1 MHKNLKRSIAFGVV
15 VIAAGV
21 GLMSLVT
28 GGGVTPYVGFTEAR
42 AAKSSVQVMGE
53 ILPQGSEYDTQSG
66 SFSFMITDAKG
77 DQMKVVYD
85 GTKPGNFDQATS
97 VVCIGRYDNDSFHAE
112 KLLIKCP
119 SKYQD
124 QAKKKAG
131 A

>member
-1 MHKNLKRSIAFGVV
+1 MNKNARTAIAITVV

-21 GLMSLVT
+21 GLWSLIG

-42 AAKSSVQVMGE
+42 AAGSNVQVMGE
-53 ILPQGSEYDTQSG
+53 ILPTGTDYDPTEG
-66 SFSFMITDAKG
+66 TFSFFITDDTG
-77 DQMKVVYD
+77 DRMKVVYG

-97 VVCIGRYDNDSFHAE
+97 VVCIGRYSDETFHAD
-112 KLLIKCP
+112 KLLVKCP

-124 QAKKKAG
+124 ELLQPG

>member
-1 MHKNLKRSIAFGVV
+1 MHKNIKRGIALGVV

-28 GGGVTPYVGFTEAR
+28 GGGVTPYVGFSEAR

-53 ILPQGSEYDTQSG
+53 IIPSESNYDIQAG
-66 SFSFMITDAKG
+66 SFSFFIADSKG
-77 DQMKVVYD
+77 DRMKVIYD

-97 VVCIGRYDNDSFHAE
+97 VVCIGRYENEAFHAE

-124 QAKKKAG
+124 QAGKG
-131 A
+131 GV

>member
-1 MHKNLKRSIAFGVV
+1 MHSNLKRGIALGVV

-28 GGGVTPYVGFTEAR
+28 GGGVTPYVGFAEAR
-42 AAKSSVQVMGE
+42 ASKGNVQVLGE
-53 ILPQGSEYDTQSG
+53 IQPGETSYNTQAG
-66 SFSFMITDAKG
+66 AFSFFITDANG
-77 DQMKVVYD
+77 DRLRVVYD

-97 VVCIGRYDNDSFHAE
+97 VVCVGRYNNDAFHAE

-124 QAKKKAG
+124 QPRKPG

>member
-1 MHKNLKRSIAFGVV
+1 MNRNAKTAIAIVVV

-21 GLMSLVT
+21 GLWSLIG
-28 GGGVTPYVGFTEAR
+28 GGGVTPYVGFAEAR

-53 ILPQGSEYDTQSG
+53 ILPASTEYDPASG
-66 SFSFMITDAKG
+66 TFSFYITDDTG
-77 DQMKVVYD
+77 DRMRVIYG

-97 VVCIGRYDNDSFHAE
+97 VVCIGRYSNETFQAD
-112 KLLIKCP
+112 KLLVKCP

-124 QAKKKAG
+124 QPLKPG

>member
-1 MHKNLKRSIAFGVV
+1 MHKNLKRGIAFGVV
-15 VIAAGV
+15 IIAAGV

-42 AAKSSVQVMGE
+42 AAKGNVQVLGE
-53 ILPQGSEYDTQSG
+53 ILPEASSYDTQAG
-66 SFSFMITDAKG
+66 AFSFYIANDKG
-77 DQMKVVYD
+77 DKMKVLYE

-97 VVCIGRYDNDSFHAE
+97 VVCVGRYESDVFHAE

-124 QAKKKAG
+124 QPKRTG
-131 A
+131 T

>member
-1 MHKNLKRSIAFGVV
+1 MHRNLKRGIALGVV
-15 VIAAGV
+15 FIAAGV

-42 AAKSSVQVMGE
+42 AAKSNVQVMGD
-53 ILPQGSEYDTQSG
+53 ILNQQTSYDSQAG
-66 SFSFMITDAKG
+66 SFSFYITDVNG
-77 DQMKVVYD
+77 DKMKVIYD

-97 VVCIGRYDNDSFHAE
+97 VVCVGRYTQDAFHAD

-124 QAKKKAG
+124 QQKKSG
-131 A
+131 V

>member
-1 MHKNLKRSIAFGVV
+1 MHKNLKRGIAFGVV

-28 GGGVTPYVGFTEAR
+28 GGGVTPYVGFSEAR
-42 AAKSSVQVMGE
+42 AAKSNVQVLGD
-53 ILPQGSEYDTQSG
+53 ILPNDSGYDTRAG
-66 SFSFMITDAKG
+66 AFSFYISDASG
-77 DQMKVVYD
+77 DRMKVVYD

-97 VVCIGRYDNDSFHAE
+97 VVCVGHYADNAFHAE

-124 QAKKKAG
+124 QPKKPG

>member
-1 MHKNLKRSIAFGVV
+1 MHRNLKRGIALGVV
-15 VIAAGV
+15 VIAAGI

-42 AAKSSVQVMGE
+42 AAKSNVQVLGE
-53 ILPQGSEYDTQSG
+53 IMAGQSSYDTQAG
-66 SFSFMITDAKG
+66 AFSFYITNDKG
-77 DQMKVVYD
+77 DKMKVLYD

-97 VVCIGRYDNDSFHAE
+97 VVCVGRYANDSFHAE

-124 QAKKKAG
+124 QPKRQG
-131 A
+131 T

>member
-1 MHKNLKRSIAFGVV
+1 MHSNLKRGIALGVV

-28 GGGVTPYVGFTEAR
+28 GGGVTPYVGFAEAR
-42 AAKSSVQVMGE
+42 ASKGNVQVLGE
-53 ILPQGSEYDTQSG
+53 IQPGETSYNTQAG
-66 SFSFMITDAKG
+66 AFSFFITDANG
-77 DQMKVVYD
+77 DRLRVVYD

-97 VVCIGRYDNDSFHAE
+97 VVCVGRYNNDAFHAE

-124 QAKKKAG
+124 QPQKPG

>member
-1 MHKNLKRSIAFGVV
+1 MPKNLKRSIAIGVAI
-15 VIAAGV
+15 IAAGI

-28 GGGVTPYVGFTEAR
+28 GGGVTPYVGFSEAR

-53 ILPQGSEYDTQSG
+53 ILSDQSNYDTQAG
-66 SFSFMITDAKG
+66 AFSFFITDANG
-77 DQMKVVYD
+77 DKMKVVYD

-97 VVCIGRYDNDSFHAE
+97 VVCVGRYANDEFHAE

-124 QAKKKAG
+124 QAKKTG

>member
-1 MHKNLKRSIAFGVV
+1 MHKNLKRGIALGVV

-42 AAKSSVQVMGE
+42 AAKSNVQVMGE
-53 ILPQGSEYDTQSG
+53 IISAESSYDTQAG
-66 SFSFMITDAKG
+66 SFSFFITDANG
-77 DQMKVVYD
+77 DRMKVVYD

-97 VVCIGRYDNDSFHAE
+97 VVCIGRFQNEAFHAD

-124 QAKKKAG
+124 QPTDTG

>member
-1 MHKNLKRSIAFGVV
+1 MHKNLKRGIAIGVV
-15 VIAAGV
+15 VIAAGI

-42 AAKSSVQVMGE
+42 AAKSDVQVLGDIMTG
-53 ILPQGSEYDTQSG
+53 QSTYDTQAG
-66 SFSFMITDAKG
+66 AFSFFITDDKG
-77 DQMKVVYD
+77 DRMKVLYD

-97 VVCIGRYDNDSFHAE
+97 VVCVGRYTNDVFHAE

-124 QAKKKAG
+124 QPKRQG
-131 A
+131 T

>member
-1 MHKNLKRSIAFGVV
+1 MHSNLKRGIALGVV

-28 GGGVTPYVGFTEAR
+28 GGGVTPYVGFSEAR
-42 AAKSSVQVMGE
+42 AAKSNVQVLGE
-53 ILPQGSEYDTQSG
+53 ILAGGSSYDTQAG
-66 SFSFMITDAKG
+66 AFSFFITDANG
-77 DQMKVVYD
+77 DRMRVVYD

-97 VVCIGRYDNDSFHAE
+97 VVCVGRYDNDAFHAD

-119 SKYQD
+119 SKYQE
-124 QAKKKAG
+124 QPKKPG

>member
-1 MHKNLKRSIAFGVV
+1 MHRNLKRGIAISVV
-15 VIAAGV
+15 IIAAGI

-42 AAKSSVQVMGE
+42 AAKSGVQVMGE
-53 ILPQGSEYDTQSG
+53 IIDQRSNYDSQTG
-66 SFSFMITDAKG
+66 SFSFFITDSKG
-77 DQMKVVYD
+77 DRMKVIYD

-97 VVCIGRYDNDSFHAE
+97 VVCVGHYTGDAFHAD

-124 QAKKKAG
+124 MQKKSG

>member
-1 MHKNLKRSIAFGVV
+1 MHKNLKRGIALGVV

-21 GLMSLVT
+21 GLMSLLT
-28 GGGVTPYVGFTEAR
+28 GGGVTPYVGFSEAR
-42 AAKSSVQVMGE
+42 AAKNNVQVMGE
-53 ILPQGSEYDTQSG
+53 IATTETSYDTNAG
-66 SFSFMITDAKG
+66 AFTFYITDANG
-77 DQMKVVYD
+77 DRMKVVYD

-97 VVCIGRYDNDSFHAE
+97 VVCIGQYKNDEFHAE

-124 QAKKKAG
+124 APKDPG

>member
-1 MHKNLKRSIAFGVV
+1 MHKNLKRGIAFGIV

-42 AAKSSVQVMGE
+42 AAKSNVQVLGE
-53 ILPQGSEYDTQSG
+53 IVAGESGYDTQAG
-66 SFSFMITDAKG
+66 AFSFFISDAKG
-77 DQMKVVYD
+77 DKMKVVYD

-97 VVCIGRYDNDSFHAE
+97 VVCVGHYTNDAFHAE

-124 QAKKKAG
+124 QPKKQG

>member
-1 MHKNLKRSIAFGVV
+1 MPKNLKRSIALGVAI
-15 VIAAGV
+15 IAAGI

-28 GGGVTPYVGFTEAR
+28 GGGVTPYVGFSEAR

-53 ILPQGSEYDTQSG
+53 ILSDRSSYDTQAG
-66 SFSFMITDAKG
+66 AFSFFITDANG
-77 DQMKVVYD
+77 DKMKVVYD

-97 VVCIGRYDNDSFHAE
+97 VVCVGRYTNDEFHAE

-124 QAKKKAG
+124 QAKKTG

>member
-1 MHKNLKRSIAFGVV
+1 MHKNLKRGIALGVV
-15 VIAAGV
+15 IIAAGI

-28 GGGVTPYVGFTEAR
+28 GGGVTPYVGFNEAR
-42 AAKSSVQVMGE
+42 AAKSNVQVLGDIMPDNSG
-53 ILPQGSEYDTQSG
+53 YDTRAG
-66 SFSFMITDAKG
+66 AFSFYIIDSNG
-77 DQMKVVYD
+77 DRMKVVYD

-97 VVCIGRYDNDSFHAE
+97 VVCVGRYTDNAFHAE

-124 QAKKKAG
+124 QPQKPG